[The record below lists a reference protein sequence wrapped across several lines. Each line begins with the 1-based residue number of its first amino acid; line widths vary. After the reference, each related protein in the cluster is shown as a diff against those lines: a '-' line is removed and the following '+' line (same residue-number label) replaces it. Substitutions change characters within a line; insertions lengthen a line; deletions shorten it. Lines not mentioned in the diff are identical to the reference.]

1 MLVLSRKKGQSLI
14 IGSDITITVLEVQSD
29 KIKIGIDA
37 PKEITI
43 LRKELYENVTL
54 ENIAASNITLD
65 QALEVESLLKKNQAD
80 K

>member
-1 MLVLSRKKGQSLI
+1 MLVLSRKKGESLI
-14 IGSDITITVLEVQSD
+14 IGGDITITVLEVQSD

-37 PKEITI
+37 PKEVTI